1 LKILLASD
9 LSAFGGPGLE
19 LELRLLLETGKL
31 KQVRD
36 WLEPIHEKDLGTALY
51 YQIRAKLGAASGDYD
66 QADRDLEASLLKLS
80 DLAKQPMS
88 LRDGGAFMVGSAV
101 LHGASGGPFAKIS
114 NEILR
119 LAPLKKTTLLL
130 PDHGNL
136 GRYMWELNL
145 KIAEEARVNVLRGL
159 LALEAGN
166 LEHAQRVFRVSLRF
180 WQSPGGMVFPDPE
193 SLSCRLIAQQW
204 LAGRGQ
210 SLITSPRK

>member
-1 LKILLASD
+1 MRILVVDDEKNIRRAMAMAIESMDHDVVSVASGTD
-9 LSAFGGPGLE
+9 AFK
-19 LELRLLLETGKL
+19 ELRNAAF
-31 KQVRD
+31 QVVFLD
-36 WLEPIHEKDLGTALY
+36 
-51 YQIRAKLGAASGDYD
+51 
-66 QADRDLEASLLKLS
+66 LKLHQES
-80 DLAKQPMS
+80 GLDVLA
-88 LRDGGAFMVGSAV
+88 
-101 LHGASGGPFAKIS
+101 
-114 NEILR
+114 EILR